1 MIAVRAHPLTPA
13 MVVYQKPEKVDPL
26 AVKLAH
32 LEGIPLVVTDLDV
45 EGIVA
50 RMNELKEERCR
61 WKQE

>member
-1 MIAVRAHPLTPA
+1 